1 MSAPIPTGKKI
12 LIIEDQKDIAKLL
25 ESRLKAAGYTAIT
38 ALDGQEGMQAV
49 PKVNPDLIITDLA
62 MPGIPGNTIVRILKA
77 SEQYKHIP
85 IIMLSA
91 FVSDSMGAGVEVP
104 ADVYMRKPYQAEI
117 LLAKIKELLH
127 LSI

>member
-1 MSAPIPTGKKI
+1 MSGKIGSGKKV

-25 ESRLKAAGYTAIT
+25 EARLKAAGYSVLI
-38 ALDGQEGMQAV
+38 ALDGQAGMQEV
-49 PKVNPDLIITDLA
+49 PKMNPDLIITDLA

-104 ADVYMRKPYQAEI
+104 ADFYIRKPYHAEV
-117 LLAKIKELLH
+117 LLAKIQELLH
-127 LSI
+127 L